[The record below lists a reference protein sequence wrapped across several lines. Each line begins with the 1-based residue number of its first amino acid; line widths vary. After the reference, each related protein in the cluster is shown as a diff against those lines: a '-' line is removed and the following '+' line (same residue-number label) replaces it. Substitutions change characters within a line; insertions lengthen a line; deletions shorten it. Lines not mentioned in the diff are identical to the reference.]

1 MVIFLIKGDKMLNKL
16 IIQGKILKEIE
27 LKTSENGTD
36 YVIFTLVWSEKY
48 GEKQQSCFLKCMAYR
63 HNATFLEKFFDK
75 GDVILAEGKLT
86 TEKYEDHGQEKW
98 VTQLLVDKLHFPGI
112 KKAQANNEEKDDED
126 EEVLPF

>member
-1 MVIFLIKGDKMLNKL
+1 MLNKL
-16 IIQGKILKEIE
+16 IIQGRILKEIE
-27 LKTSENGTD
+27 LKTSESSTD

-48 GEKQQSCFLKCMAYR
+48 GEKQQSCFLKCIAYR

-98 VTQLLVDKLHFPGI
+98 VTQLLVDKLHFPGS
-112 KKAQANNEEKDDED
+112 KKSQSDNEEKGEEKDDEN

>member
-1 MVIFLIKGDKMLNKL
+1 MLNKL
-16 IIQGKILKEIE
+16 IIQGRILKEIE
-27 LKTSENGTD
+27 LKTSESGTE

-48 GEKQQSCFLKCMAYR
+48 GEKQQSCFLKCIAYK

-75 GDVILAEGKLT
+75 GDIILAEGKLT
-86 TEKYEDHGQEKW
+86 TEKYDDQGQEKW

-112 KKAQANNEEKDDED
+112 KKAQADNEEKDANSEDEED

>member
-1 MVIFLIKGDKMLNKL
+1 MLNKL
-16 IIQGKILKEIE
+16 IIQGRILKEIE
-27 LKTSENGTD
+27 LKTSESGTE

-48 GEKQQSCFLKCMAYR
+48 GEKQQSCFLKCIAYK

-75 GDVILAEGKLT
+75 GDIILAEGKLT
-86 TEKYEDHGQEKW
+86 TEKYADHEQEKW

-112 KKAQANNEEKDDED
+112 KKAQADNEEKDANSEDEED

>member
-1 MVIFLIKGDKMLNKL
+1 MLNKL
-16 IIQGKILKEIE
+16 IIQGRILKEIE
-27 LKTSENGTD
+27 LKTSESGTD

-48 GEKQQSCFLKCMAYR
+48 GEKQQSCFLKCIAYR

-75 GDVILAEGKLT
+75 GDIILAEGKLT

-112 KKAQANNEEKDDED
+112 KKTQADNEEKDEEKGEED

>member
-1 MVIFLIKGDKMLNKL
+1 MLNKL
-16 IIQGKILKEIE
+16 IIQGRILKEIE

-48 GEKQQSCFLKCMAYR
+48 GEKQQSCFLKCIAYR

-98 VTQLLVDKLHFPGI
+98 VTQLLVDKLHFPGS
-112 KKAQANNEEKDDED
+112 KKSQSDNEEKGEEKDDEN

>member
-1 MVIFLIKGDKMLNKL
+1 LVIFLIKGDKMLNKL

-75 GDVILAEGKLT
+75 GDIILAEGKLT

>member
-75 GDVILAEGKLT
+75 GDIILAEGKLT

-112 KKAQANNEEKDDED
+112 KKTQANNEED
-126 EEVLPF
+126 EEDAEQLPF

>member
-1 MVIFLIKGDKMLNKL
+1 MLNKL
-16 IIQGKILKEIE
+16 IIQGRILKEIE
-27 LKTSENGTD
+27 LKTSESGTE

-48 GEKQQSCFLKCMAYR
+48 GEKQQSCFLKCIAYK

-75 GDVILAEGKLT
+75 GDMILAEGKLT

-112 KKAQANNEEKDDED
+112 KKAQADNEEKDANSEDEED

>member
-1 MVIFLIKGDKMLNKL
+1 MLNKL
-16 IIQGKILKEIE
+16 IIQGRILKEIE
-27 LKTSENGTD
+27 LKTSESGTD
-36 YVIFTLVWSEKY
+36 YVNFTLVWSEKY
-48 GEKQQSCFLKCMAYR
+48 GEKQQSCFLKCIAYR

-112 KKAQANNEEKDDED
+112 KKTQADNEEKDEEKGDEN

>member
-1 MVIFLIKGDKMLNKL
+1 MLNKL
-16 IIQGKILKEIE
+16 IIQGRILKEIE

-48 GEKQQSCFLKCMAYR
+48 GEKQQSCFLKCIAYR

-98 VTQLLVDKLHFPGI
+98 VTQLLVDKLHFPGS
-112 KKAQANNEEKDDED
+112 KKTQADNEEKDEEKGEED

>member
-1 MVIFLIKGDKMLNKL
+1 MLNKL
-16 IIQGKILKEIE
+16 IIQGRILKEIE
-27 LKTSENGTD
+27 LKTSESGTD

-48 GEKQQSCFLKCMAYR
+48 GEKQQSCFLKCIAYR

-98 VTQLLVDKLHFPGI
+98 VTQLLVDKLHFPGS
-112 KKAQANNEEKDDED
+112 KKTQADNEEKDEEKGEED

>member
-36 YVIFTLVWSEKY
+36 YVIFTIVWSEKY

>member
-1 MVIFLIKGDKMLNKL
+1 MLNKL
-16 IIQGKILKEIE
+16 IIQGKILKEFE
-27 LKTSENGTD
+27 VKTSENGTD

-75 GDVILAEGKLT
+75 GDIILAEGKLT

-112 KKAQANNEEKDDED
+112 KKTQADNEEKDEED
-126 EEVLPF
+126 AEQLPF

>member
-1 MVIFLIKGDKMLNKL
+1 MLNKI
-16 IIQGKILKEIE
+16 IIQGRILKEIE
-27 LKTSENGTD
+27 LKTSESGTD

-48 GEKQQSCFLKCMAYR
+48 GEKQQSCFLKCIAYR

-98 VTQLLVDKLHFPGI
+98 VTQLLVDKLHFPGS
-112 KKAQANNEEKDDED
+112 KKSQSDNEEKSEEKDDEN

>member
-1 MVIFLIKGDKMLNKL
+1 MLNKL
-16 IIQGKILKEIE
+16 IIQGRILKEIE
-27 LKTSENGTD
+27 LKTSESGTD

-48 GEKQQSCFLKCMAYR
+48 GEKQQSCFLKCIAYR

-98 VTQLLVDKLHFPGI
+98 VTQLLVDKLHFKR
-112 KKAQANNEEKDDED
+112 KKKSQSDNEEKG
-126 EEVLPF
+126 EEKCE

>member
-1 MVIFLIKGDKMLNKL
+1 MLNKL
-16 IIQGKILKEIE
+16 IIQGRILKEIE
-27 LKTSENGTD
+27 LKTSESGTD

-48 GEKQQSCFLKCMAYR
+48 GEKQQSCFLKCIAYR

-86 TEKYEDHGQEKW
+86 TEKYEDHSQEKW
-98 VTQLLVDKLHFPGI
+98 VTQLLVDKLHFPGS
-112 KKAQANNEEKDDED
+112 KKTQADNEEKGEEKDDEN

>member
-75 GDVILAEGKLT
+75 GDIILAEGKLT

-112 KKAQANNEEKDDED
+112 KKTQADNEEKDEED
-126 EEVLPF
+126 AEQLPF

>member
-16 IIQGKILKEIE
+16 IIQGKILKEFE
-27 LKTSENGTD
+27 VKTSENGTD

-75 GDVILAEGKLT
+75 GDIILAEGKLT

-112 KKAQANNEEKDDED
+112 KKTQADNEEKDEED
-126 EEVLPF
+126 AEQLPF

>member
-1 MVIFLIKGDKMLNKL
+1 MLNKL
-16 IIQGKILKEIE
+16 IIQGRILKEIE
-27 LKTSENGTD
+27 LKTSESGTD

-48 GEKQQSCFLKCMAYR
+48 GEKQQSCFLKCIAYR

-98 VTQLLVDKLHFPGI
+98 VTQLLVDKLHFPGS
-112 KKAQANNEEKDDED
+112 KKSQSDNEEKGEEKDDEN

>member
-1 MVIFLIKGDKMLNKL
+1 MLNRL
-16 IIQGKILKEIE
+16 IIQGRILKEIE
-27 LKTSENGTD
+27 LKTSESGTD
-36 YVIFTLVWSEKY
+36 YVIFNLAWSEKY

-75 GDVILAEGKLT
+75 GDIILAEGKLT

-98 VTQLLVDKLHFPGI
+98 VTQLLVDKLHFPGN
-112 KKAQANNEEKDDED
+112 KKTQSDEENDED

>member
-1 MVIFLIKGDKMLNKL
+1 
-16 IIQGKILKEIE
+16 
-27 LKTSENGTD
+27 
-36 YVIFTLVWSEKY
+36 
-48 GEKQQSCFLKCMAYR
+48 MANR

-75 GDVILAEGKLT
+75 GDIILAEGKLT

-112 KKAQANNEEKDDED
+112 KKTQADNEEKDED

>member
-1 MVIFLIKGDKMLNKL
+1 MLNKL
-16 IIQGKILKEIE
+16 IIQGRILKEIE
-27 LKTSENGTD
+27 LKTSESGTD

-48 GEKQQSCFLKCMAYR
+48 GEKQQSCFLKCIAYR

-86 TEKYEDHGQEKW
+86 TEKYDDHGQEKW
-98 VTQLLVDKLHFPGI
+98 VTQLLVDKLNFPGS
-112 KKAQANNEEKDDED
+112 KKLQSDNEEKGEEKDDEN